1 MSSSECMTG
10 VGGAAF
16 LVVASV
22 VVVVVDVVVVDRPE
36 VKIVCE
42 FLTSFS
48 SSGSSSLGSGVET
61 TAGGS
66 LVDVI
71 CIFSVPEGM
80 FLDPVD
86 GSRTIGV
93 QAERGPLVL
102 DTIRVD

>member
-22 VVVVVDVVVVDRPE
+22 VVVVVVDVVGRPE

-71 CIFSVPEGM
+71 CIFSVPEGI